1 MSNSYCKKD
10 HNKESKCSRKYSN
23 RVTKNEEE
31 YSYGKFYFLV
41 SKMWKIVFYIVIR
54 REKTPGLCY
63 FRSAKN

>member
-41 SKMWKIVFYIVIR
+41 SKMWK
-54 REKTPGLCY
+54 KLY
-63 FRSAKN
+63 FMLL